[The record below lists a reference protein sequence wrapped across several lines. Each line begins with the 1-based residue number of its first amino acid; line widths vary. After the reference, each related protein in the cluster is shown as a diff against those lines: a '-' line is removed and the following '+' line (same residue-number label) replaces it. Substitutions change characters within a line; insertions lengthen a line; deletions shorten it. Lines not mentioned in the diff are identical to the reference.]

1 MDKQRLEARRAFNE
15 ALRAR
20 MRLVATEHNISEGG
34 MKSLGRLRHYDL
46 VNFAQKHKL
55 CWTWVFGGDDLQG
68 QPRRVAALSTS
79 ARQRMARWSPRV
91 IGACLMKRRR
101 SIRKR
106 NRQRLAAQ
114 ARGLKR

>member
-20 MRLVATEHNISEGG
+20 MRLG